1 MKMHQELTRL
11 FRVRPPV
18 IGALLLAAVGLGIG
32 PTAEAL
38 LAQEKG
44 EGERDGPGRIEP
56 APYRGYLDAHAGVQR
71 ALPLAGGPVHVKVT
85 QTAGGVHVA
94 LPSPRRLDE
103 VVVGTPEHP
112 RAFAGTPLI
121 DGIPP
126 GVRATESGEYTRT
139 TVMTPTGDLNSKVLA
154 NGRLEFEAW
163 DVTATDAAT
172 TEDRV
177 EFRASWQDSEGNTY
191 AVTCCREMYAHGTEM
206 PTFGGVV
213 TNHIL
218 HGSSRLWTA
227 MMPTFFTYAA
237 FWGKGDLL
245 KNGEVLDRDKMIH
258 GMLTEYVRTEGY
270 RMAFDRE
277 VTPTRR
283 HFHLMVFPMDPAPEK
298 EGFVKRPA
306 YTGFILP
313 NGKELPFWHVMFGN
327 VTVESDRSAAGSG
340 K

>member
-1 MKMHQELTRL
+1 MKMRRPDSRSPDLVGRALTAVL
-11 FRVRPPV
+11 LTL
-18 IGALLLAAVGLGIG
+18 GGLALATGPLAAQ
-32 PTAEAL
+32 EAGGGEEG
-38 LAQEKG
+38 QEA
-44 EGERDGPGRIEP
+44 P
-56 APYRGYLDAHAGVQR
+56 APYRGYLEAHAPVEEP
-71 ALPLAGGPVHVKVT
+71 LPLAGGPVHVRVT
-85 QTAGGVHVA
+85 QTAGGVHVG

-103 VVVGTPEHP
+103 DVMGTPDRP

-121 DGIPP
+121 DGIPL
-126 GVRATESGEYTRT
+126 GVRASEGGEYTRT
-139 TVMTPTGDLNSKVLA
+139 TRMTPTGDLKSKVLP

-172 TEDRV
+172 TEDSV
-177 EFRASWQDSEGNTY
+177 AFRASWEDGDGNSY
-191 AVTCCREMYAHGTEM
+191 AVTCCTEMYAHGTEM

-237 FWGKGDLL
+237 FWGKGSLL
-245 KNGEVLDRDKMIH
+245 KNGEVRQEGKMIH

-270 RMAFDRE
+270 KMAFDRE

-298 EGFVKRPA
+298 GGFVKSPA
-306 YTGFILP
+306 RTGFMLP

-327 VTVESDRSAAGSG
+327 LNIDSDRAAPRGG
-340 K
+340 G

>member
-1 MKMHQELTRL
+1 MEIG
-11 FRVRPPV
+11 RPPSRRLALAASGLLTV
-18 IGALLLAAVGLGIG
+18 LLACGGLAIGAGSLAA
-32 PTAEAL
+32 
-38 LAQEKG
+38 QEDASSEDG
-44 EGERDGPGRIEP
+44 RDAP
-56 APYRGYLDAHAGVQR
+56 APYRGYLEAHAPVEEP
-71 ALPLAGGPVHVKVT
+71 LPLAGGPVRVKVT
-85 QTAGGVHVA
+85 QTAGGVHVG

-103 VVVGTPEHP
+103 AVVGIPDQP

-121 DGIPP
+121 DGIPLKM
-126 GVRATESGEYTRT
+126 RREETGEYTRT
-139 TVMTPTGDLNSKVLA
+139 TAMTPTGDLKSKVLP

-172 TEDRV
+172 TDDSV
-177 EFRASWQDSEGNTY
+177 AFRASWEDGEGNSY
-191 AVTCCREMYAHGTEM
+191 AVTCCTEMYAHGTEM

-227 MMPTFFTYAA
+227 MMPTFFAYAA
-237 FWGKGDLL
+237 FWGKGSLL
-245 KNGEVLDRDKMIH
+245 KNGTVRQEGKMIH

-298 EGFVKRPA
+298 RGFVKSPA
-306 YTGFILP
+306 RTGFVMP

-327 VTVESDRSAAGSG
+327 LDIEFPRSG
-340 K
+340 KEDGG

>member
-1 MKMHQELTRL
+1 M
-11 FRVRPPV
+11 
-18 IGALLLAAVGLGIG
+18 
-32 PTAEAL
+32 
-38 LAQEKG
+38 
-44 EGERDGPGRIEP
+44 
-56 APYRGYLDAHAGVQR
+56 
-71 ALPLAGGPVHVKVT
+71 
-85 QTAGGVHVA
+85 
-94 LPSPRRLDE
+94 
-103 VVVGTPEHP
+103 VGTPEHS
-112 RAFAGTPLI
+112 RAYAGTSLI
-121 DGIPP
+121 DGIPLA
-126 GVRATESGEYTRT
+126 VRGTEGGRYTRT
-139 TVMTPTGDLNSKVLA
+139 TVMTPTGDLNTKVLS

-172 TEDRV
+172 TEDSV
-177 EFRASWQDSEGNTY
+177 AFQASWEDGEGNTY
-191 AVTCCREMYAHGTEM
+191 SVTCCTEVYAHGTEM

-245 KNGEVLDRDKMIH
+245 KNGEVLDHGRMIH

-283 HFHLMVFPMDPAPEK
+283 HFHLMVFPMDPAPETG
-298 EGFVKRPA
+298 GFTPRPA
-306 YTGFILP
+306 HTGFMMP

-327 VTVESDRSAAGSG
+327 LNITSARAEP
-340 K
+340 